1 MLRSAHV
8 FRITLVC
15 VCGWEWCC
23 LTPYQ
28 ASTLLRRTL
37 ETVDIRGTFSSSRSD
52 LLKNTVLAEVR
63 LYHALQVA
71 LAASVASSANESVST
86 KRVLSTSSPVWED
99 LYAEMTVVKA
109 RCLELIPRFLTEA
122 LDDKDAEA
130 FGRVYIQLRER
141 G

>member
-1 MLRSAHV
+1 MDA
-8 FRITLVC
+8 
-15 VCGWEWCC
+15 
-23 LTPYQ
+23 
-28 ASTLLRRTL
+28 
-37 ETVDIRGTFSSSRSD
+37 RGTFSSSRPD

-63 LYHALQVA
+63 LYHALQIA
-71 LAASVASSANESVST
+71 LTASVTSSANERVST
-86 KRVLSTSSPVWED
+86 KQLLPTSPPVWED
-99 LYAEMTVVKA
+99 LYAEIMVVKS